1 MPLANY
7 GLLTGRVVEHG
18 PAASGNPHYLVA
30 VQAGGIRYQVSLE
43 HRDDAA
49 GPGSFARD
57 TAISN
62 HRRYAFVQ
70 AEKSSGACWLAR

>member
-30 VQAGGIRYQVSLE
+30 VQAGGIRYQVSLNTE
-43 HRDDAA
+43 TTRP
-49 GPGSFARD
+49 PGSFARD